1 MILEDYS
8 NCNVVHMTCVGPPVV
23 HEILHYF
30 IWHGT
35 TKDKI
40 RGCIW
45 SFHFKGIIMCF
56 MYVVECVAACILAL
70 HPSALC
76 IVYFHL
82 HCALIFTPNEIMPKS
97 PKVLTASGLKSQSP
111 QDLVWKQTIVFI
123 VLLIPPLHPPSAPSP
138 CLKGISKTLLH
149 FSKHQRPICRGLTL
163 SLSKGVKI
171 IILEHKEKKK
181 AKAYTVL

>member
-1 MILEDYS
+1 
-8 NCNVVHMTCVGPPVV
+8 
-23 HEILHYF
+23 
-30 IWHGT
+30 
-35 TKDKI
+35 
-40 RGCIW
+40 
-45 SFHFKGIIMCF
+45 MCF

-123 VLLIPPLHPPSAPSP
+123 VLLIPPLHPPSPP
-138 CLKGISKTLLH
+138 
-149 FSKHQRPICRGLTL
+149 L
-163 SLSKGVKI
+163 SLPQRDLKNVAALLQTPASDMQGTYSKPV
-171 IILEHKEKKK
+171 
-181 AKAYTVL
+181 